1 MEIRLLLEK
10 YKNLGFSQKRIKEI
24 TYMVFEQFS
33 FNLGTDEIEV
43 KETEIKIKVSGAKRA
58 HFALLKNKIE
68 ESLQQEF
75 KKEGFLITKIF

>member
-24 TYMVFEQFS
+24 THMVCEQFS
-33 FNLGTDEIEV
+33 LKLESDEVEV

-58 HFALLKNKIE
+58 HFTLVKNKLE
-68 ESLQQEF
+68 ESLQEEF
-75 KKEGFLITKIF
+75 KKEGFLVTKIF